1 MWLAAE
7 NLIFSLKTSCI
18 LVSMLL
24 DRIVLFF
31 CCLLLSTPGVMAQQ
45 RSISE
50 EMANEGYDLRFADT
64 ARSIRLERAALE
76 KAVNKADEAIC
87 HAYIALTYRRLLNL
101 DSFSLH
107 ANVAYSL
114 AEQGKSNRAKAYTSW
129 TMGVLKTYIEDNES
143 AITYLLKAYDLFSQ
157 SKDYDQC
164 AKIGADISYLFF
176 PASPVKVRK
185 YANEALDYAMKA
197 GDAESLLHARL
208 AVGGYMRDEMPGNDT
223 QRWKSVLDFL
233 ISTVVLAEKDSA
245 KIVSKSNIGV
255 AYINLADVIYAGPPP
270 IDESEF
276 LSNLNKANTIA
287 KRYGLKNIY
296 RNSIGLKGQYFM
308 RKGDFHTAEKLFK
321 EGIAYQA
328 TIPYKDNY
336 LMSSFYNSLK
346 ELAIRQGDYKAY
358 FGYDTFYTK
367 YNQLRTEESTQKML
381 QYADARFES
390 EKKLTRIR
398 QLEDDYK
405 LQQKNKFLGYGI
417 AGILF
422 IGLVF
427 MYRSYY
433 FRQRYYQNR
442 EDFLRQEQLNTALK
456 MELMEKE
463 TMENLAKRLSL
474 ERRLLGSQMD
484 PHFIFN
490 ALGNI
495 QSMILQKET
504 GPAVSYLGKFAK
516 LTREVLEHSR
526 MESIS
531 LEDEIIT
538 LRHYIELQQLRL
550 NNSFTYRI
558 ECNEEVDRSTL
569 IPPLLI
575 QPFVENAVE
584 HGLKPVMYKAEGVL
598 IIHFKEDSE
607 QQYLICTV
615 TDNGIGLAASKQR
628 KTVNDTH
635 RSMSTIITGER
646 LALMQQGHPDAG
658 FEISDRTDGSGCI
671 VKLRIPIN

>member
-1 MWLAAE
+1 
-7 NLIFSLKTSCI
+7 
-18 LVSMLL
+18 MLL
-24 DRIVLFF
+24 HRIVLLF
-31 CCLLLSTPGVMAQQ
+31 CCLLASVPRVMAQ
-45 RSISE
+45 RSVSE
-50 EMANEGYDLRFADT
+50 TTASEGYALRFADT
-64 ARSIRLERAALE
+64 ARSIRTERQAL
-76 KAVNKADEAIC
+76 ANVANTADEAIC
-87 HAYIALTYRRLLNL
+87 HAYIALTYRRLLDL

-107 ANVAYSL
+107 ANMAYSL
-114 AEQGKSNRAKAYTSW
+114 AEQGKSNRAKAYASW
-129 TMGVLKTYIEDNES
+129 TMGLLKTYIEDNES
-143 AITYLLKAYDLFSQ
+143 AITYLLKAYELFSQ
-157 SKDYDQC
+157 SKDDDQC

-176 PASPVKVRK
+176 PSSPVKVKK
-185 YANEALDYAMKA
+185 YADEALEYATKA

-208 AVGGYMRDEMPGNDT
+208 AVGSYMRDEMLDHDK
-223 QRWKSVLDFL
+223 QSWKAVLDFL
-233 ISTVVLAEKDSA
+233 TSTVALAERDSA
-245 KIVSKSNIGV
+245 KIASKSNIGV
-255 AYINLADVIYAGPPP
+255 AYINLADVIYAGPAP
-270 IDESEF
+270 IDELQF

-336 LMSSFYNSLK
+336 LMSSFYSSLK
-346 ELAIRQGDYKAY
+346 ELAVRQGDYKAY
-358 FGYDTFYTK
+358 FGYDTSYMK

-398 QLEDDYK
+398 QLEDDFK

-442 EDFLRQEQLNTALK
+442 EDFLQQEQLNTALR

-531 LEDEIIT
+531 LEDEITT

-550 NNSFTYRI
+550 NNSFSYRI
-558 ECNEEVDRSTL
+558 ECDEAVDQRTL

-584 HGLKPVMYKAEGVL
+584 HGLKPLMNIADGL
-598 IIHFKEDSE
+598 LTIHFSEDSE
-607 QQYLICTV
+607 QEYLICTV
-615 TDNGIGLAASKQR
+615 TDNGIGLKASKQR
-628 KTVNDTH
+628 KTAHDTH
-635 RSMSTIITGER
+635 RSMSTVITGER
-646 LALMQQGHPDAG
+646 LALMQKGHPDAG
-658 FEISDRTDGSGCI
+658 FEICDRTDGSGCI
-671 VKLRIPIN
+671 VKLSIPIN